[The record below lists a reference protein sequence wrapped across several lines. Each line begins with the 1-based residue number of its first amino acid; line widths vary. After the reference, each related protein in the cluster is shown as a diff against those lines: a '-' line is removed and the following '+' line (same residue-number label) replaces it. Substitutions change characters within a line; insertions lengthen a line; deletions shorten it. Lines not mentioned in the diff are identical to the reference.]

1 MINEATHDKYDGKAI
16 FIVGPPAAG
25 KSTLVK
31 KIVDTF
37 HFKLLDSDTIFEKL
51 MSKYNLSLKMD
62 TLKGDDVDKKYDLLD
77 TAYDKNK
84 KRAYQLMKNR
94 IPIILSRTGRLVDDI
109 VKDKIKAEKNGY
121 DCLLIIVDVDEDVAV
136 KRNAERYRSVD
147 TAFVKSSN
155 KEFKRNIQTLKYN
168 FKDMMYINTTKLTD
182 EELKGYEKQIRKW
195 AEK

>member
-1 MINEATHDKYDGKAI
+1 
-16 FIVGPPAAG
+16 
-25 KSTLVK
+25 
-31 KIVDTF
+31 
-37 HFKLLDSDTIFEKL
+37 
-51 MSKYNLSLKMD
+51 
-62 TLKGDDVDKKYDLLD
+62 
-77 TAYDKNK
+77 
-84 KRAYQLMKNR
+84 MKNR